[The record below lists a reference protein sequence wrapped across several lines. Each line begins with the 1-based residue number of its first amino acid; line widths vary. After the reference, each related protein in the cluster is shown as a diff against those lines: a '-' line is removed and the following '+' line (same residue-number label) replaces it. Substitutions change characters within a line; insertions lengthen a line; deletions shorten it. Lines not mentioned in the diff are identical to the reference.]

1 MKIAYEATYAT
12 RGKSGIPRDAKSL
25 ISIFSSMNL
34 ESLNIIFFTK
44 DTFFRGENKRSQII
58 GSAFRPDGASRSR
71 LPNRMR
77 LLLLALDSLRIRRKI
92 KKISLTDYESKGIL
106 ESLNLKVALNGNSKI
121 SIFPVDYKSRL
132 IRPKW
137 LRPYLIS
144 NIDAEIFIQQ
154 QADPIS
160 VGKHIAHVIRL
171 HDVLPLTHPQYFDN
185 LSVQV
190 FSKSIQT
197 MLKRKPFIVM
207 DSVST
212 SRELENMFDLQG
224 RVFVVP
230 PIIEF
235 KVQPTFRKKKQII
248 LVNTLEP
255 RKRTQFVIDGFLY
268 AKRLEKLD
276 EDWNLVVV
284 GSHGWLQETLV
295 ENLRNKKFGN
305 SVEYYDSPTDSSLA
319 QLYDESSIVI
329 SLSAAEGFGLPP
341 LEGMYF
347 GCLPI
352 VSDIPEHRDNLGDK
366 ALFVDGVE
374 PTQVALAMK
383 KASEIVSL
391 DDEKSFSARNN
402 YIINRFGREA
412 AKENW
417 NTVFS
422 KIINIHQNK
431 K

>member
-1 MKIAYEATYAT
+1 
-12 RGKSGIPRDAKSL
+12 
-25 ISIFSSMNL
+25 
-34 ESLNIIFFTK
+34 
-44 DTFFRGENKRSQII
+44 
-58 GSAFRPDGASRSR
+58 
-71 LPNRMR
+71 MR

-106 ESLNLKVALNGNSKI
+106 ESLNLKVALNGNSKM
-121 SIFPVDYKSRL
+121 SVLPVDYKSRL
-132 IRPKW
+132 IRPRW

-235 KVQPTFRKKKQII
+235 KVQPTYRKKKQII

-295 ENLRNKKFGN
+295 EHLKNKKFGN

-374 PTQVALAMK
+374 PTQVALVMK
-383 KASEIVSL
+383 KAAEIVSL

-402 YIINRFGREA
+402 YITNRFGREA

-417 NTVFS
+417 NTVLS